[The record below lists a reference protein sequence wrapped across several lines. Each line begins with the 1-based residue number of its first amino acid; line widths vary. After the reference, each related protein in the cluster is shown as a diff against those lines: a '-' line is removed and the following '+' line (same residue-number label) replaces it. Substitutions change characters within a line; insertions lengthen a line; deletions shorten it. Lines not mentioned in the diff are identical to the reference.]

1 MKNNKVRI
9 GVYLDPVDAA
19 KFEMYRKTL
28 FGIEITQ
35 SAFFRHIFE
44 KFQKELEKR

>member
-1 MKNNKVRI
+1 MKNKKVRI

-19 KFEMYRKTL
+19 KFEMYRRSL
-28 FGIEITQ
+28 FGIEISQ

-44 KFQKELEKR
+44 KFIENLKK